1 MDEQLISALNAI
13 PVADLSY
20 TEWIQV
26 GMALK
31 EEGYACSVWDEWS
44 KNDKRYR
51 AGVCE
56 RHWNTFNGTGNPVKA
71 GTIVQWAKVRYG
83 WAPYKNDGVL
93 DWNSPIEYDGISEEP
108 PQKAEWNPTK
118 DLITYLEL
126 LFKPEDYVAYVTND
140 VYTAEDGRL
149 VPSKGVFSRTAGE
162 LIASLKKHPDDIG
175 WTVGDWKP
183 EAGAWI
189 RMNPVDGH
197 GVKNENV
204 TAYRYALVESDT
216 LSIQEQD
223 ELYRRLE
230 LPIAAMVYSGGK
242 SLHAI
247 VRIDAPDIDEY
258 YKRVDFLY
266 DFLRKQNVDIDRQNR
281 NPSRLSRMPGVT
293 RKGKKQYL
301 VATNIGKKSWSDW
314 IDYTEGV
321 SYDLPDIVTLET
333 YLANPPKIPEELIG
347 GILRKGHKCLLSG
360 PSKAGKSFF
369 LMELAISIA
378 EGRRWV
384 NFPCQKGRVL
394 YINLE
399 IDPASAI
406 DRFKKIYE
414 KYGIAPEHAADIE
427 IWNLRGY
434 AQQLD
439 ELTPKIIRKI
449 SDRHIDAIIL
459 DPIYKVSTGD
469 ENSASDMGKFC
480 NQFDKI
486 CTETGASMI
495 YCHHHSKGA
504 QGGKKA
510 IDRSSGSGVFGRDP
524 DALIDMIEL
533 ELTDDL
539 KNNVVDGNATAWRLE
554 FNLREFA
561 NPKPMDIWFEYPIH
575 YSDESGELESVHP
588 QGSWQANLAKSPN
601 RTSPGSR
608 ASAVSAAYYAL
619 NTDPKLPVT
628 IKEMAEYMN
637 VTERT
642 ARKWIEETGEYNWK
656 KGCVSRIEK

>member
-1 MDEQLISALNAI
+1 MDEQLISALNYI
-13 PVADLSY
+13 PVADL
-20 TEWIQV
+20 TRAEWLSV

-31 EEGYACSVWDEWS
+31 ESGCPVSVWDEWS
-44 KNDKRYR
+44 RDDKRY
-51 AGVCE
+51 
-56 RHWNTFNGTGNPVKA
+56 HNGECARLWSGFHGNSNPVKA
-71 GTIVQWAKVRYG
+71 GTIIQMARARG
-83 WAPYKNDGVL
+83 WLPFKADAVL
-93 DWNSPIEYDGISEEP
+93 DWDSAIEYDGVSEEP
-108 PQKAEWNPTK
+108 PQKSEWKPTD
-118 DLITYLEL
+118 DLIKYLEL
-126 LFKPEDYVAYVTND
+126 LFKPDEYVAYVTND
-140 VYTAEDGRL
+140 VYTADDGRL
-149 VPSKGVFSRTAGE
+149 VPSKGVFSKTAGE
-162 LIASLKKHPDDIG
+162 LIASLRKHPDDIG

-189 RMNPVDGH
+189 RFNPVDGH
-197 GVKNENV
+197 GVKNDNV

-223 ELYRRLE
+223 ELYRSLE

-247 VRIDAPDIDEY
+247 VRIDATDIDEY

-301 VATNIGKKSWSDW
+301 VATNIGKKSWSEW
-314 IDYTEGV
+314 VDYTEGI
-321 SYDLPDIVTLET
+321 SYDLPEIVTLET
-333 YLANPPKIPEELIG
+333 YLANPPKVPEELIG
-347 GILRKGHKCLLSG
+347 GILRRGHKCLLSG

-369 LMELAISIA
+369 LMELAIAIA
-378 EGRRWV
+378 EGRKWV
-384 NFPCQKGRVL
+384 NFPVKKGRVL

-399 IDPASAI
+399 IDDASAI
-406 DRFKKIYE
+406 ERFREIYE
-414 KYGIAPEHAADIE
+414 ANGIEPAHAADIE

-439 ELTPKIIRKI
+439 ELTPKIIRKM

-510 IDRSSGSGVFGRDP
+510 IDRASGSGVFGRDP

-539 KNNVVDGNATAWRLE
+539 KNNVRDGYATAWRLE
-554 FNLREFA
+554 FNLREFR
-561 NPKPMDIWFEYPIH
+561 NPKPLDIWFDHPIH
-575 YSDESGELESVHP
+575 YIDDSGELVNTHP
-588 QGSWQANLAKSPN
+588 SGSWQANLAKSPN
-601 RTSPGSR
+601 RTTIESR
-608 ASAVSAAYYAL
+608 ASSVSAAYYTL
-619 NTDPKLPVT
+619 NTDPKMPVT
-628 IKEMAEYMN
+628 IKDMAEYMG

-642 ARKWIEETGEYNWK
+642 ARSRIDETGEYIVK
-656 KGCVSRIEK
+656 KGCVSKIEK

>member
-1 MDEQLISALNAI
+1 MDEQLISALNHI
-13 PVADLSY
+13 PVADL
-20 TEWIQV
+20 TRAEWLSV

-31 EEGYACSVWDEWS
+31 ESGYSVSVWDEWS
-44 KNDKRYR
+44 RNDRRY
-51 AGVCE
+51 
-56 RHWNTFNGTGNPVKA
+56 HNGECARLWSGFHGNSNPVKA
-71 GTIVQWAKVRYG
+71 GTIIQMARDHG
-83 WAPYKNDGVL
+83 WLPFKADAVL
-93 DWNSPIEYDGISEEP
+93 DWDSPIEYDGVSEEP
-108 PQKAEWNPTK
+108 PQKSEWKPTE

-126 LFKPEDYVAYVTND
+126 LFKPEEYVAYVTND
-140 VYTAEDGRL
+140 VYTADDGRL

-162 LIASLKKHPDDIG
+162 LIASLRKHPDDIG

-189 RMNPVDGH
+189 RFNPVDGH
-197 GVKNENV
+197 GVKNDNV
-204 TAYRYALVESDT
+204 TAFRYALVESDT

-223 ELYRRLE
+223 ELYRSLE

-293 RKGKKQYL
+293 RKDKKQYL
-301 VATNIGKKSWSDW
+301 VATNIGKKSWSEW
-314 IDYTEGV
+314 VDYTEGI
-321 SYDLPDIVTLET
+321 SYDLPEIVTLDMFIN
-333 YLANPPKIPEELIG
+333 NPPKVPEELIG
-347 GILRKGHKCLLSG
+347 GILRRGHKCLLSG

-369 LMELAISIA
+369 LMELAIAIA

-384 NFPCQKGRVL
+384 NFPVKKGRVL

-399 IDPASAI
+399 IDAASAI
-406 DRFKKIYE
+406 NRMLEIY
-414 KYGIAPEHAADIE
+414 KVSGIEPEHASDIE

-449 SDRHIDAIIL
+449 SDKRIDAIIL

-533 ELTDDL
+533 ELTDDIM
-539 KNNVVDGNATAWRLE
+539 NNVRDGDATAWRLE
-554 FNLREFA
+554 FNLREFR
-561 NPKPMDIWFEYPIH
+561 NPKPLDIWFDYPIH
-575 YSDESGELESVHP
+575 YIDDSGELVNTHP
-588 QGSWQANLAKSPN
+588 SGSWQANLAKSPN
-601 RTSPGSR
+601 RTTVESR
-608 ASAVSAAYYAL
+608 ASSVSAAYYTL
-619 NTDPKLPVT
+619 NTDPKMPVT
-628 IKEMAEYMN
+628 VKDMAEYMG

-642 ARKWIEETGEYNWK
+642 ARSRIDETGEYIVK

>member
-1 MDEQLISALNAI
+1 MDEQLISALNYI
-13 PVADLSY
+13 PVADL
-20 TEWIQV
+20 TRAEWLSV

-31 EEGYACSVWDEWS
+31 ESGFSVSVWDEWS
-44 KNDKRYR
+44 RNDKRY
-51 AGVCE
+51 
-56 RHWNTFNGTGNPVKA
+56 HNGECARLWSGFHGNSNPVKA
-71 GTIVQWAKVRYG
+71 GTIIQIAKNHG
-83 WAPYKNDGVL
+83 WMPYQASGVL
-93 DWNSPIEYDGISEEP
+93 DWDSPIEYDGVSEEP
-108 PQKAEWNPTK
+108 PQKSEWKPTE

-140 VYTAEDGRL
+140 VYTADDGRL

-162 LIASLKKHPDDIG
+162 LIASLRKHPDDIG

-189 RMNPVDGH
+189 RFNPVDGH

-204 TAYRYALVESDT
+204 TAFRYALVESDT

-223 ELYRRLE
+223 ELYRSLE
-230 LPIAAMVYSGGK
+230 LPIAALVYSGGK

-293 RKGKKQYL
+293 RNGKKQYL
-301 VATNIGKKSWSDW
+301 IGTNIGKKSWSEW
-314 IDYTEGV
+314 VDYTEGI
-321 SYDLPDIVTLET
+321 SYDLPEIMTLEN
-333 YLANPPKIPEELIG
+333 YLANPPKVPEELIG
-347 GILRKGHKCLLSG
+347 GILRRGHKCLLSG

-369 LMELAISIA
+369 LMELAIAIA
-378 EGRRWV
+378 EGRKWV
-384 NFPCQKGRVL
+384 NFPVKKGRVL

-406 DRFKKIYE
+406 ERFRKIYE
-414 KYGIAPEHAADIE
+414 AYGIKPEHAADIE

-439 ELTPKIIRKI
+439 ELTPKIIRKM

-510 IDRSSGSGVFGRDP
+510 IDRASGSGVFGRDP

-539 KNNVVDGNATAWRLE
+539 KNNVRDGNATAWRLE
-554 FNLREFA
+554 FNLREFS
-561 NPKPMDIWFEYPIH
+561 NPKPFDIWFEYPIH
-575 YSDESGELESVHP
+575 YSDNSGELANTHP
-588 QGSWQANLAKSPN
+588 SGSWQANLAKSPN
-601 RTSPGSR
+601 RTTSESR
-608 ASAVSAAYYAL
+608 ASSVSAAYYTL
-619 NTDPKLPVT
+619 NTDPKMPVT
-628 IKEMAEYMN
+628 VRDMAEYMG

-642 ARKWIEETGEYNWK
+642 ARTRIDETGEYIVK

>member
-1 MDEQLISALNAI
+1 MDEQLISALNHI
-13 PVADLSY
+13 PVADL
-20 TEWIQV
+20 TRAEWLSV

-31 EEGYACSVWDEWS
+31 ESGCSVSVWDEWS
-44 KNDKRYR
+44 RNDKRY
-51 AGVCE
+51 
-56 RHWNTFNGTGNPVKA
+56 HNGECARLWSGFHGNSNPVKA
-71 GTIVQWAKVRYG
+71 GTIIQIARDHG
-83 WAPYKNDGVL
+83 WLPFKADAVL
-93 DWNSPIEYDGISEEP
+93 DWDSPIEYDGVSEEP
-108 PQKAEWNPTK
+108 PQKSEWKPTE

-126 LFKPEDYVAYVTND
+126 LFKPEEYVAYVTND
-140 VYTAEDGRL
+140 VYTADDGRL

-162 LIASLKKHPDDIG
+162 LIASLRKHPDDIG

-189 RMNPVDGH
+189 RFNPVDGH
-197 GVKNENV
+197 GVKNDNV
-204 TAYRYALVESDT
+204 TAFRYALVESDT

-223 ELYRRLE
+223 ELYRSLE

-293 RKGKKQYL
+293 RKDKKQYL
-301 VATNIGKKSWSDW
+301 VATNIGKKSWSEW
-314 IDYTEGV
+314 VDYTEGI
-321 SYDLPDIVTLET
+321 SYDLPEIVTLDMFIN
-333 YLANPPKIPEELIG
+333 NPPKVPEELIG
-347 GILRKGHKCLLSG
+347 GILRRGHKCLLSG

-369 LMELAISIA
+369 LMELAIAIA

-384 NFPCQKGRVL
+384 NFPVKKGRVL

-399 IDPASAI
+399 IDAASAI
-406 DRFKKIYE
+406 NRMLEIY
-414 KYGIAPEHAADIE
+414 KVSGIEPEHASDIE

-449 SDRHIDAIIL
+449 SDKRIDAIIL

-524 DALIDMIEL
+524 DTLIDMIEL

-539 KNNVVDGNATAWRLE
+539 KNNVRDGDTTAWRLE
-554 FNLREFA
+554 FKLREFR
-561 NPKPMDIWFEYPIH
+561 NPKPLDIWFDYPIH
-575 YSDESGELESVHP
+575 YIDDSGELVNTHP
-588 QGSWQANLAKSPN
+588 SGSWQANLAKSPN
-601 RTSPGSR
+601 RTTVESR
-608 ASAVSAAYYAL
+608 ASSVSAAYYTL
-619 NTDPKLPVT
+619 NTDPKMPVT
-628 IKEMAEYMN
+628 VKDMAEYMG

-642 ARKWIEETGEYNWK
+642 ARSRIDETGEYIVK

>member
-1 MDEQLISALNAI
+1 MDEMLISALDSI
-13 PVADLSY
+13 PVADL
-20 TEWIQV
+20 TRAEWLSV

-31 EEGYACSVWDEWS
+31 ESGYPVSVWDEWS
-44 KNDKRYR
+44 KNDKRYHKGECAR
-51 AGVCE
+51 LWSGF
-56 RHWNTFNGTGNPVKA
+56 RGTSNPVKA
-71 GTIVQWAKVRYG
+71 GTIIQMAKDHG
-83 WAPYKNDGVL
+83 WQPYKGDDILGW
-93 DWNSPIEYDGISEEP
+93 DSPIEYDGISEEP
-108 PQKAEWNPTK
+108 PQTK
-118 DLITYLEL
+118 KWDPVEELTTYIEL
-126 LFKPEDYVAYVTND
+126 LFKPDEYVAYVTND
-140 VYTAEDGRL
+140 VYTADDGRL

-162 LIASLKKHPDDIG
+162 LLASLKRHPDDIG

-183 EAGAWI
+183 DAGAWI
-189 RMNPVDGH
+189 RFNPVDGH
-197 GVKNENV
+197 GVKNDNV
-204 TAYRYALVESDT
+204 TAFRYALVESDT

-230 LPIAAMVYSGGK
+230 LPIAALVYSGGK

-266 DFLRKQNVDIDRQNR
+266 DFLRKQDVDIDRQNR
-281 NPSRLSRMPGVT
+281 NPSRLSRMPGAT

-314 IDYTEGV
+314 VDYTEGI
-321 SYDLPDIVTLET
+321 SYDLPEIMTLEA
-333 YLANPPKIPEELIG
+333 YLANPPKIPDELIG

-369 LMELAISIA
+369 LMELAIAIA
-378 EGRRWV
+378 EGKKWV
-384 NFPCQKGRVL
+384 NFTCQKGRVL
-394 YINLE
+394 YIHLE

-406 DRFKKIYE
+406 ERFRKIYE
-414 KYGIAPEHAADIE
+414 KYGMEPEHAADIE

-449 SDRHIDAIIL
+449 ADKHIDAIIL

-539 KNNVVDGNATAWRLE
+539 KNNVVDGDATAWRLE

-561 NPKPMDIWFEYPIH
+561 NPKPINIWFEYPIH
-575 YSDESGELESVHP
+575 YLDKSNELGNIHP
-588 QGSWQANLAKSPN
+588 AGSWQANLSKSPN
-601 RTSPGSR
+601 RTTPESR
-608 ASAVSAAYYAL
+608 ASSVSAAYYAL
-619 NTDPKLPVT
+619 NTDPKMPVT
-628 IKEMAEYMN
+628 VQEMAEYMG
-637 VTERT
+637 VTVRT
-642 ARKWIEETGEYNWK
+642 ARSRIDETGEYEVK
-656 KGCVSRIEK
+656 KGCVSKIEK